1 MGEEGEESENFSA
14 DEILL
19 GSALQGDVE
28 GIEYAL
34 EHGANLGA
42 RDGEGNSALL
52 LAVSCGHKK
61 AAKHLLRLGIPINDV
76 NEFGEGV
83 LHMCFGS
90 GMAELG
96 TYLIEHGA
104 DTAAVTV
111 GSPPQSLTP
120 TQDTLDPEGVL
131 TFDA

>member
-1 MGEEGEESENFSA
+1 MGEEGEEAENFSA
-14 DEILL
+14 DEVLL

-61 AAKHLLRLGIPINDV
+61 ATKHLLRLGIPINDV

-83 LHMCFGS
+83 LHLCFGS

-96 TYLIEHGA
+96 TYLITHGA

-111 GSPPQSLTP
+111 GSPP
-120 TQDTLDPEGVL
+120 
-131 TFDA
+131 